1 MGLAFDLNADDIGG
15 TIDWPQMFQASVDG
29 FAFSDFSGA
38 GATYPIA
45 ERWTDIQV
53 PADEFDIVIRNTYVA
68 NGNLIIVG
76 SYKGVFTKNPH
87 SIPGFDPASGQ
98 PAWDGFVA
106 ITRSFKWTGG
116 LDSSYQQFI
125 DLDGAKPFTT
135 LFTGRSSMQILPMR
149 MPYEWKPGGTWT
161 QIAADSSV
169 GLYGVDLMK
178 QNIQLD
184 SADIDLLKGSGLT
197 DVAIVCGFGRVD
209 ASTEGLPIGQDYV
222 AAAYHIPV
230 QWSDYVY
237 NAQELSV
244 SGSKARINLGGR
256 FGLDGQQYA
265 GLTWGAGT
273 TNHTDNTPITARFQ
287 EINLEDWLSDNTVL
301 TPTDLSQPPPAAS
314 LKSRNYYP
322 RRFLSVNTALIID
335 QWQEYYG
342 PYVLAGDS
350 AADDGAGNLSYY
362 SPMATGVFT
371 VYDSDRV
378 QVQAIVATARVDANI
393 ELDGSVAAYNL
404 RGAWFSHVCLTTDFN
419 LGGFNNIQPPTFL
432 LCENT
437 DHGGAT
443 RQSSI
448 YAMGGIDD
456 PSSSSSTWFDQ
467 CPYLGVGVTPS
478 PGAASVFAYAV
489 PGGAWETATGL
500 TLPDRWVATAAQSAT
515 FTRSEEDFSKTA
527 IETWSNFF
535 GIFGSSGSPIPNP
548 VDENNVLVGVLGNY
562 IRVGFNGSFQFLQ
575 GEEASNVA
583 ICLMGY
589 TGTTGSRNSKII
601 VFDTGTVSAQVTNP
615 TGAGPYNL
623 DFTGYF
629 IDVGSTME
637 SAIIDSDADAIP
649 VSAGWDNDRDQ
660 WLFGFN
666 RPNVG
671 KMALVSARS
680 DFKEYI
686 DQSANIQIPAFEFQP
701 ILSPPGYSFGN
712 SIIFRNRLQTNELDG
727 IGLGGDETDIAGP
740 GFAISPLVYGDFGLQ
755 QSTNFI
761 VVKGTTGRVAR
772 VWVDYVLYDGV
783 DALIST
789 KLSSLGLR
797 VTPENVEWFKGK
809 ILRSA
814 GVDELDV
821 KTEEIEEWME
831 AQRKEYTDMM
841 RTKERGGR
849 LRKRRSQVSAYR
861 DGIEGALGEANKS
874 SVDSRALD
882 PEDLDSLL
890 GDVGMPDD
898 GYNSDRKRS

>member
-15 TIDWPQMFQASVDG
+15 TIDWPQMFQASADG
-29 FAFSDFSGA
+29 SAFSDFSGVET
-38 GATYPIA
+38 TYPIA

-53 PADEFDIVIRNTYVA
+53 PPDEFDIIIRNTYIA

-76 SYKGVFTKNPH
+76 SYRGVFTKNPH
-87 SIPGFDPASGQ
+87 SIPGFDPVSGQ

-169 GLYGVDLMK
+169 GLYGIDLMK
-178 QNIQLD
+178 QNIGSTDAD
-184 SADIDLLKGSGLT
+184 SDLLQMSGLT
-197 DVAIVCGFGRVD
+197 DLAIVCGFGRVD

-237 NAQELSV
+237 NVQELSIT
-244 SGSKARINLGGR
+244 GSKERINLGGR
-256 FGLDGQQYA
+256 FGVEPIGYA

-273 TNHTDNTPITARFQ
+273 ANHTDNTPLEARFQ

-301 TPTDLSQPPPAAS
+301 NPTDLSQTPPAAS

-335 QWQEYYG
+335 QWSEYYG

-371 VYDSDRV
+371 IYDTFRV
-378 QVQAIVATARVDANI
+378 EIGSFVATARVDANI

-419 LGGFNNIQPPTFL
+419 IGSFNNIQPPTFL

-443 RQSSI
+443 RQTSI
-448 YAMGGIDD
+448 YVMGGIDD
-456 PSSSSSTWFDQ
+456 ATSASSTWFDQ
-467 CPYLGVGVTPS
+467 CPFPGPGVTPS
-478 PGAASVFAYAV
+478 TGAASVFPYAV

-515 FTRSEEDFSKTA
+515 FTRGEEDFSKTA
-527 IETWSNFF
+527 IQTWSNFF

-615 TGAGPYNL
+615 LGAGPYNL

-671 KMALVSARS
+671 NMALVSARS
-680 DFKEYI
+680 DFEEYI
-686 DQSANIQIPAFEFQP
+686 DQSANIQIPAYEFQP

-740 GFAISPLVYGDFGLQ
+740 GFAISPISHGVFQ
-755 QSTNFI
+755 KSTNFI

-882 PEDLDSLL
+882 IEDLDSLL
-890 GDVGMPDD
+890 GDIGMPND
-898 GYNSDRKRS
+898 GYDSDRKRS

>member
-15 TIDWPQMFQASVDG
+15 TIDWPLMFQASVDG
-29 FAFSDFSGA
+29 SAFSDFSGVE
-38 GATYPIA
+38 TRYPIS
-45 ERWTDIQV
+45 ERWADIQV
-53 PADEFDIVIRNTYVA
+53 PPDEFDIVIRNTYVA
-68 NGNLIIVG
+68 NGNLIIIG
-76 SYKGVFTKNPH
+76 SYRGVFTENPH
-87 SIPGFDPASGQ
+87 SIPGFDAATGQ

-178 QNIQLD
+178 QNIGSTAAD
-184 SADIDLLKGSGLT
+184 SDLLKASGLT

-237 NAQELSV
+237 NVQDLSIL
-244 SGSKARINLGGR
+244 GSKERINLGGR
-256 FGLDGQQYA
+256 FGMEPIGYA

-273 TNHTDNTPITARFQ
+273 PNHTDNTPLEARFQ

-301 TPTDLSQPPPAAS
+301 DPTALSQPPPAAS

-335 QWQEYYG
+335 QWSEYYG

-350 AADDGAGNLSYY
+350 AADDGAGNLFYY
-362 SPMATGVFT
+362 SPMTTGVFT
-371 VYDSDRV
+371 MYGGARTEIE
-378 QVQAIVATARVDANI
+378 ALVATARVDANI

-419 LGGFNNIQPPTFL
+419 LGSFNNIQPPTFL

-443 RQSSI
+443 RQTSI
-448 YAMGGIDD
+448 YAMGGLDD
-456 PSSSSSTWFDQ
+456 PASSSSTWFDQ
-467 CPYLGVGVTPS
+467 CPFPGVGVTPS

-515 FTRSEEDFSKTA
+515 FTRGEEDFSKTA
-527 IETWSNFF
+527 IQTWSNFF
-535 GIFGSSGSPIPNP
+535 NIVGIGGTPIPNP

-562 IRVGFNGSFQFLQ
+562 IRVGFNGREQAFLQ

-615 TGAGPYNL
+615 LGAGPYNL

-686 DQSANIQIPAFEFQP
+686 DQSANIQIPAFEFQQV
-701 ILSPPGYSFGN
+701 LSPPGYSFGN

-740 GFAISPLVYGDFGLQ
+740 GFAISPLSYGFSQ
-755 QSTNFI
+755 KSTNFI

-874 SVDSRALD
+874 SVDSQALD

-890 GDVGMPDD
+890 GDIGMPND